1 MTPKIQAHN
10 ITKAFGTKEVLKKV
24 NLTIPKGES
33 LVILGGS
40 GTGKSVLIKSMLGLL
55 EMDEGEVFLDG
66 EALNYHNSASRDK
79 ILSQSSYLFQGGA
92 LFDSLTIWENITFG
106 IKQQRKLRKK
116 EALEIAAERLKEV
129 GLGPEHLEHFPAEL
143 SGGMQKRVAL
153 ARAVATQP
161 EILFFDEPTTGLDPI
176 MADVI
181 NELILQSVKR
191 LGATAITITHDL
203 SSLYKIADKVCYL
216 REGIIDW
223 YGPLSTLSA
232 TDNPHLRKFIGNYPA
247 MMNQAVS

>member
-1 MTPKIQAHN
+1 MTPKIQVN
-10 ITKAFGTKEVLKKV
+10 NMSKAFGTKQVLKNV

-40 GTGKSVLIKSMLGLL
+40 GTGKSVLIKSILSLL
-55 EMDEGEVFLDG
+55 EMDEGEIILDG
-66 EALNYHNSASRDK
+66 KKLNYNKSAARDK

-92 LFDSLTIWENITFG
+92 LFDSLKIWENITFG
-106 IKQQRKLRKK
+106 IKQQRKLNRK
-116 EALEIAAERLKEV
+116 EARDITIERLEEV
-129 GLGPEHLEHFPAEL
+129 GLGPEVVDLFPAEL

-153 ARAVATQP
+153 ARAVATRP

-176 MADVI
+176 MSDVI

-203 SSLYKIADKVCYL
+203 GSLYKIADKVCYL
-216 REGIIDW
+216 REGMIDW
-223 YGPLSTLSA
+223 YGPLSSLSA
-232 TDNPHLRKFIGNYPA
+232 TDNQHLRKFIGNYPA
-247 MMNQAVS
+247 IHNQAVS